1 MGIPNLIREGTV
13 TSGSSRSKQA
23 PGPPAI
29 HLFATIREMRRDILK
44 VMHEATKT
52 YGDVVRFKLG
62 PRVMYL
68 LNHPDHVEQ
77 VLERRCQ
84 NYERRGLSTDKMK
97 AVCGESLLTTDGPAW
112 KRERQLM
119 QPAFHQKHVEGF
131 SSLITQATREM
142 LERWETHAAG
152 GRVVDVSS
160 EMVRLTSTI
169 VGQAFFGADLAGDAE
184 AMEQALQVLLDHTYQ
199 RLEAIVDWEGLFPA
213 LGSRRFKDA
222 LRAVNGVVCRIIEG
236 RRGSREEHHDL
247 LAMLLGARDL
257 ETSGGMSD
265 QQLRNETITMLLAGY
280 ETTAHSL
287 AWTIYAISEH
297 PDLELRLLEEIRGSI
312 GERGPGLEDLP
323 ALEFTTRVIKESLRL
338 YPPIWAV
345 ERRAVAEDEIGGYR
359 ISAGSSVFISPY
371 ALHRHPSYW
380 EDPETFDPDRFTTDR
395 SKHRP
400 HLAYIPFG
408 AGPHQCIG
416 SPLAMLE
423 ARLILPALFRR
434 FHFKVVPGHAIA
446 PKPGI
451 TLRFRDGLPMTL
463 IAQSRRKDE

>member
-1 MGIPNLIREGTV
+1 MGIPNLIREGPV
-13 TSGSSRSKQA
+13 TSGSTRSKQA
-23 PGPPAI
+23 PGPPAT
-29 HLFATIREMRRDILK
+29 HFFATLRDMRRDILK

-62 PRVMYL
+62 PRTMYL

-77 VLERRCQ
+77 ILERRCQ
-84 NYERRGLSTDKMK
+84 NYERRGRSTDKMK
-97 AVCGESLLTTDGPAW
+97 AVCGDSLLTTDGAMW

-131 SSLITQATREM
+131 SSLITQATQEM
-142 LERWETHAAG
+142 LERWETHAAS
-152 GRVVDVSS
+152 GRALDVSS

-169 VGQAFFGADLAGDAE
+169 VGQAFFGADVAGDAL
-184 AMEQALQVLLDHTYQ
+184 AMEGALQVLLDHTYQ
-199 RLEAIVDWEGLFPA
+199 RFEAIVDWEGIFPGLA
-213 LGSRRFKDA
+213 GRPFKDA
-222 LRAVNGVVCRIIEG
+222 LRTVDGVVRRIIEG
-236 RRGSREEHHDL
+236 RRGSSDEHHDL

-257 ETSGGMSD
+257 ENIGGMSD

-280 ETTAHSL
+280 ETTAHAL

-297 PDLELRLLEEIRGSI
+297 SDLEHRLLEEIQRAI

-323 ALEFTTRVIKESLRL
+323 GLEFTTRIIKESLRL

-345 ERRAVAEDEIGGYR
+345 ERRTVADDEIGGYR

-371 ALHRHPSYW
+371 ALHRHPLFW
-380 EDPETFDPDRFTTDR
+380 ENPETFDPDRFTLDR
-395 SKHRP
+395 SKNRP

-434 FHFKVVPGHAIA
+434 FHFRVVPGHVIA
-446 PKPGI
+446 AKPGI
-451 TLRFRDGLPMTL
+451 TLRFKDGLPMTL
-463 IAQSRRKDE
+463 IAQSRRKDA